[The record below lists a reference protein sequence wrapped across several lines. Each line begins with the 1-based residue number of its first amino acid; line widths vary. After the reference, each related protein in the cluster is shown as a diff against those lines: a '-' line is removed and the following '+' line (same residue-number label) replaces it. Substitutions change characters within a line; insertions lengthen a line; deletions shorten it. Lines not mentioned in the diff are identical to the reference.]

1 MPSINGS
8 AHQMVVR
15 LGARFV
21 VLNITASG
29 LLKIKINISSYA
41 IAGTTSTKSSTL
53 RKAKSGMLI
62 TSTENWQPQMLVNNG
77 VRTQHR
83 LG

>member
-1 MPSINGS
+1 MPSISGS

-21 VLNITASG
+21 AWSITVNG
-29 LLKIKINISSYA
+29 LLTIKININSYA
-41 IAGTTSTKSSTL
+41 IAGTTTTKSSTL

-62 TSTENWQPQMLVNNG
+62 TSTANWQPQMLVNNDA
-77 VRTQHR
+77 RTQHR